1 MKRFGV
7 LVLILFVVSCSE
19 SKKEN
24 SFKKPE
30 DFNNK
35 VTREA
40 IKLDSL
46 NNAEVTKK
54 NFTEETIEYSLKAKK
69 ILTPEERRKVL
80 TETQAR
86 NKAETAKLKESIKTI
101 PKKPFTP
108 KNEAYPSQ
116 EGRFVDDKKEIF
128 ISCRVVDKGSTKK
141 EEYRGYGYGE
151 RVTIFQDV
159 PDEERFPIF
168 FEIQGDSVKIDSS
181 IGGRSKKFNGTV
193 QSQTDRLIKINAKR
207 HVAETWKISIDR
219 ITGSIDII
227 PMGFL
232 GLLDN
237 YARASENKELRIY
250 EGFCEDGSKRKF

>member
-1 MKRFGV
+1 MKT
-7 LVLILFVVSCSE
+7 LPILLILALFVVGCAE
-19 SKKEN
+19 SK
-24 SFKKPE
+24 PE
-30 DFNNK
+30 SSLKTPIEFIDK
-35 VTREA
+35 GTREV

-46 NNAEVTKK
+46 NDAVVSKRIIAKEDKTKR
-54 NFTEETIEYSLKAKK
+54 
-69 ILTPEERRKVL
+69 ILTTNERRKL
-80 TETQAR
+80 LAETQVR
-86 NKAETAKLKESIKTI
+86 NKAETAKLKESKKTNS
-101 PKKPFTP
+101 KKIIRP
-108 KNEAYPSQ
+108 KNKAYASQ
-116 EGRFVDDKKEIF
+116 GSAFGDKKKEIF
-128 ISCRVVDKGSTKK
+128 ISCRVVDKGSTKT
-141 EEYRGYGYGE
+141 EEYRGYSYGE
-151 RVTIFQDV
+151 KVTIFQDV

-181 IGGRSKKFNGTV
+181 IGGRSKKLNGTV

-237 YARASENKELRIY
+237 YARASENKELRKY